1 LARHP
6 RNLFCP
12 EIIEMDFNNVDA
24 KTAFKMGF
32 LARCSEEGL
41 TGADLDAR
49 IKQAGALDG
58 LGSLLSSGAFA
69 TVGLPLAGGLIA
81 GGLGGYGAAKMTT
94 PELDDDTLKSEE
106 LANTYKAY
114 ANRLRSRKKA
124 LQYRPAR

>member
-1 LARHP
+1 
-6 RNLFCP
+6 
-12 EIIEMDFNNVDA
+12 MDFNNVDE

-49 IKQAGALDG
+49 IKQASISDIVNGVAG
-58 LGSLLSSGAFA
+58 IS
-69 TVGLPLAGGLIA
+69 GLPLAAGLVA
-81 GGLGGYGAAKMTT
+81 GGGLGWGAAKLTN
-94 PELDDDTLKSEE
+94 PQIDDETLKSEE
-106 LANTYKAY
+106 LANTYRAY

>member
-1 LARHP
+1 
-6 RNLFCP
+6 
-12 EIIEMDFNNVDA
+12 MDFNNVDE

-49 IKQAGALDG
+49 IEMVKSAEGLLSG
-58 LGSLLSSGAFA
+58 LGNLSAGGAGLA
-69 TVGLPLAGGLIA
+69 IGLPIA
-81 GGLGGYGAAKMTT
+81 GGLVAGGLLGTGAAHLTD
-94 PELDDDTLKSEE
+94 PQIDDETLKAQE
-106 LANTYKAY
+106 LANTYRAY